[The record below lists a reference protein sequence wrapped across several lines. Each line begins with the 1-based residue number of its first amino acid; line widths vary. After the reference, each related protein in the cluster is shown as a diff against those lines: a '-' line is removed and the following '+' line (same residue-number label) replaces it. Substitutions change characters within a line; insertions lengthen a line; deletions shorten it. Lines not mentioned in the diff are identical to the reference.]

1 MFIQTEDTPNPDT
14 LKFLPGQDV
23 SPAGPVDLRSEAEA
37 EASPLAQRLFRIKGV
52 NGVFYGSDF
61 IAVSKSGV
69 EWQHIKPAVLGA
81 IMEHFTSG
89 APLLADGAAPQGGDH
104 GAYEGEDAEVVEQI
118 IELLN
123 TRVRPAVANDGGDI
137 TFKRWDAR
145 SGTVFLHMRGS
156 CQGCPSSTATLK
168 SGIERLLKHYVP
180 EVVSV
185 EAA

>member
-14 LKFLPGQDV
+14 LKFLPGEDV
-23 SPAGPVDLRSEAEA
+23 LPGGPVEIRSEAEA
-37 EASPLAQRLFRIKGV
+37 ASSPLAQRLFRIKGV
-52 NGVFYGSDF
+52 NGVFFGTDF
-61 IAVSKSGV
+61 IAVSKSDV

-81 IMEHFTSG
+81 IMEHYTSG
-89 APLLADGAAPQGGDH
+89 APLLAEGAAPQAEAHGD
-104 GAYEGEDAEVVEQI
+104 YEGEDAEIVEQI
-118 IELLN
+118 IELLD

-145 SGTVFLHMRGS
+145 SGTVFVHMRGS

-180 EVVSV
+180 EVIAV
-185 EAA
+185 EPA

>member
-1 MFIQTEDTPNPDT
+1 MFIQTEDTPNPET
-14 LKFLPGQDV
+14 LKFLPGAEVLPGGSLDF
-23 SPAGPVDLRSEAEA
+23 RSEAEA
-37 EASPLAQRLFRIKGV
+37 AASPLAQRLFRVNGV
-52 NGVFYGSDF
+52 NGVFFGADF

-89 APLLADGAAPQGGDH
+89 APLLADGTAPQAEAH
-104 GAYEGEDAEVVEQI
+104 GEYEGEDAEIVDQI
-118 IELLN
+118 IELLD

-145 SGTVFLHMRGS
+145 SGTVFLTMRGS

-180 EVVSV
+180 EVVAV
-185 EAA
+185 EPA

>member
-1 MFIQTEDTPNPDT
+1 VFIQTEDTPNPDT

-81 IMEHFTSG
+81 IMEHFSSG
-89 APLLADGAAPQGGDH
+89 VPLLADGAAPKGDDH
-104 GAYEGEDAEVVEQI
+104 GAYEGEDAEIVEQI
-118 IELLN
+118 IELLD

-180 EVVSV
+180 EVVAV

>member
-14 LKFLPGQDV
+14 LKFLPGTDV
-23 SPAGPVDLRSEAEA
+23 LPGGSLDIRSEAEA
-37 EASPLAQRLFRIKGV
+37 AASPLAARLFRIKGV

-61 IAVSKSGV
+61 IAVSKSDA
-69 EWQHIKPAVLGA
+69 EWQHIKPAILGA

-89 APLLADGAAPQGGDH
+89 APLLSEGASGSNDAHGD
-104 GAYEGEDAEVVEQI
+104 YEGEDAEVVEQI

-156 CQGCPSSTATLK
+156 CSGCPSSTMTLK

>member
-14 LKFLPGQDV
+14 LKFLPGQEV
-23 SPAGPVDLRSEAEA
+23 LAGGTVDLRSEDEA
-37 EASPLAQRLFRIKGV
+37 AASPLALRLFRIKGV

-61 IAVSKSGV
+61 IAVSKTGV

-89 APLLADGAAPQGGDH
+89 VPLLAEGAASRAEEH
-104 GAYEGEDAEVVEQI
+104 GAYEGEDAEVVDQI

-156 CQGCPSSTATLK
+156 CAGCPSSTATLK

-180 EVVSV
+180 EVTSV